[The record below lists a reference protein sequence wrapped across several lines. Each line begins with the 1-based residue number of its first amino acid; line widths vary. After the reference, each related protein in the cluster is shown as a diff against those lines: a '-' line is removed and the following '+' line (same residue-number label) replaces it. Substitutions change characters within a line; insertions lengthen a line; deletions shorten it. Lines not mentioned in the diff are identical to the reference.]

1 MGKNLLA
8 DTDFTDSRDSRF
20 VHSVIIGKVSK
31 IECNEKG
38 ANIRVIMPDK
48 IDHTGQPLIT
58 KPVPVLQ
65 ISAGGKRSFAMP
77 RVGQNSIMI
86 KLPNSTSSY
95 VSIAHFY
102 TEKDPPPVTDPKL
115 DYCEYDDGDDQSSG
129 GNRSTNG
136 QATGSFIKFDA
147 NKGADPSLTWNFKG
161 GISQTV
167 PKDYKINT
175 TDGAKFNVQADG
187 DIINESKSGSINVK
201 SDGGTITIEASTIY
215 LKGTVQHTGN
225 MSTSGIHTASD
236 GPHSSCG
243 LAQGELEQRIAA
255 IEARLAALDGQTA
268 VRPASEGGCC

>member
-8 DTDFTDSRDSRF
+8 DTDFTDSRDTRF
-20 VHSVIIGKVSK
+20 VHSVVIGKVSK

-65 ISAGGKRSFAMP
+65 VSAGGKRSFAMP
-77 RVGQNSIMI
+77 RVGQNAIMI

-102 TEKDPPPVTDPKL
+102 TSKEPPPVTDPKL
-115 DYCEYDDGDDQSSG
+115 DYCEYDDGGKDS
-129 GNRSTNG
+129 NG
-136 QATGSFIKFDA
+136 QQQQGSIIKFDA
-147 NKGADPSLTWNFKG
+147 NEGADPSLTWNFKG
-161 GISQTV
+161 GIHQTV
-167 PKDYKINT
+167 PKDYNINT
-175 TDGAKFNVQADG
+175 SNGAKFNVQADG
-187 DIINESKSGSINVK
+187 DIINESKSGNLNFK

-215 LKGTVQHTGN
+215 LKGTVTHTGN
-225 MSTSGIHTASD
+225 MSTTGIHTASD

-243 LAQGELEQRIAA
+243 LADRDSALDKRLAA
-255 IEARLAALDGQTA
+255 IEARLAALDGQ
-268 VRPASEGGCC
+268 PAPEQPPSEKGGCC